1 MSPIQNVNHVDFSGL
16 QDQDGRQRQHP
27 HQADR
32 QEQRL
37 RQEHAR
43 HQQQQRDGET
53 QEGNHKYIGKYTL
66 VFTVTICSVAFENS
80 ALWAFVNKQFEVQKA
95 IKFQCQN
102 SVCIFLFCFSCCL
115 LAN

>member
-1 MSPIQNVNHVDFSGL
+1 MSPIQNVNHVDISGL

-43 HQQQQRDGET
+43 HQQ
-53 QEGNHKYIGKYTL
+53 
-66 VFTVTICSVAFENS
+66 
-80 ALWAFVNKQFEVQKA
+80 
-95 IKFQCQN
+95 
-102 SVCIFLFCFSCCL
+102 
-115 LAN
+115 